1 MWYALAELYDGNR
14 VLELF
19 YGEELKDVS
28 AKLEK
33 YCDDMM
39 QFDLEEMTMDEID
52 AYYTEGYDEFEQ
64 MIEEPSVETIT
75 ALHFGCNNGKID
87 VLTVVEGY
95 DALRDAFAM
104 YKKNRLKNFDL
115 IAGVEETEGEISKL
129 AKEWKAIN
137 LNDFAEETLKYFTK

>member
-1 MWYALAELYDGNR
+1 MWYTLAEVYDGER
-14 VLELF
+14 VVELF
-19 YGEELKDVS
+19 YGADLPGVA

-33 YCDDMM
+33 FCDEMM

-75 ALHFGCNNGKID
+75 ALHFGCNNGKIE

-95 DALRDAFAM
+95 DALQNAFAM

-129 AKEWKAIN
+129 TKEWKAIN
-137 LNDFAEETLKYFTK
+137 LNDFEEETLKYFTK

>member
-1 MWYALAELYDGNR
+1 MWYTLAEIYDGDR
-14 VLELF
+14 VMELF
-19 YGEELKDVS
+19 YGSDLS
-28 AKLEK
+28 AVAARLERF
-33 YCDDMM
+33 CDEMM

-95 DALRDAFAM
+95 DALQNAFAM

-129 AKEWKAIN
+129 AKEWRSIN
-137 LNDFAEETLKYFTK
+137 LNDFEEETLKYFTK

>member
-1 MWYALAELYDGNR
+1 MWYTLAEVYDGER
-14 VLELF
+14 VVELF
-19 YGEELKDVS
+19 YGEDLAAVA
-28 AKLEK
+28 AKLENF
-33 YCDDMM
+33 CDAMM

-64 MIEEPSVETIT
+64 MIEEPSLETIT

-95 DALRDAFAM
+95 DALQNAFAM
-104 YKKNRLKNFDL
+104 YKKNRLKNLDL

-137 LNDFAEETLKYFTK
+137 LNDFEEENLKYFTK

>member
-1 MWYALAELYDGNR
+1 
-14 VLELF
+14 
-19 YGEELKDVS
+19 
-28 AKLEK
+28 
-33 YCDDMM
+33 MM

-95 DALRDAFAM
+95 DALQNAFAM

-137 LNDFAEETLKYFTK
+137 LNDFEEETLKYFTK

>member
-1 MWYALAELYDGNR
+1 MWYTLAEVYDGER
-14 VLELF
+14 VVELF
-19 YGEELKDVS
+19 YGEDLAAVA
-28 AKLEK
+28 AKLENF
-33 YCDDMM
+33 CDAMM

-64 MIEEPSVETIT
+64 MIEEPSLETIT

-95 DALRDAFAM
+95 DALRNAFDM

-129 AKEWKAIN
+129 TKEWKAIN
-137 LNDFAEETLKYFTK
+137 LNDFEEETLKYFTK

>member
-1 MWYALAELYDGNR
+1 MWYTLAEIYDGDR
-14 VLELF
+14 VMELF
-19 YGEELKDVS
+19 YGSDLS
-28 AKLEK
+28 AVAARLERF
-33 YCDDMM
+33 CDEMM

-95 DALRDAFAM
+95 DALQNAFAL

-129 AKEWKAIN
+129 AKEWRSIN
-137 LNDFAEETLKYFTK
+137 LNDFEEETLKYFTK